1 MKEKPTIKSATTKAA
16 QSGAQGKDAKPAASD
31 GARDESERRIDEI
44 AERHRETLE
53 RLARG

>member
-1 MKEKPTIKSATTKAA
+1 VKEKPTMKSATTKAA